1 MGGRRSFRLAP
12 VVKIS
17 TNSELAARIPEIID
31 IDTGSIL
38 SEETSVEQTGETILD
53 TVIRIASGEAKTKAE
68 FLAQD
73 DFIPWKRGVS
83 L

>member
-1 MGGRRSFRLAP
+1 MAP
-12 VVKIS
+12 CGLSLS
-17 TNSELAARIPEIID
+17 TSTKSLQRPEVSIID

-38 SEETSVEQTGETILD
+38 SEETSVEQTGEKILD

-68 FLAQD
+68 LLAQG

>member
-1 MGGRRSFRLAP
+1 
-12 VVKIS
+12 VKIS

-38 SEETSVEQTGETILD
+38 SEETSVEQTGEKILD

-68 FLAQD
+68 LLAQG
-73 DFIPWKRGVS
+73 DFIPWKRGVT

>member
-38 SEETSVEQTGETILD
+38 SEETSVEQTGEKILD

-68 FLAQD
+68 LLAQD

>member
-1 MGGRRSFRLAP
+1 
-12 VVKIS
+12 VKIS

-31 IDTGSIL
+31 IDTGSLL
-38 SEETSVEQTGETILD
+38 SEETSVEQTGEKILD

-68 FLAQD
+68 LLAQD

>member
-1 MGGRRSFRLAP
+1 
-12 VVKIS
+12 VKIS

-38 SEETSVEQTGETILD
+38 SEETSVEQTGEKILD

-68 FLAQD
+68 LLAQG

>member
-53 TVIRIASGEAKTKAE
+53 AVIRIASGEAKTKAE
-68 FLAQD
+68 VLAQD